1 MTDRQL
7 AILEQLNQFE
17 TVSVTELAQQL
28 QTAGATIRKD
38 LVSLEEQGLLRRQ
51 HGGAKRVSRR
61 DVGYRMIFEY
71 DIKKRI
77 ADRAAQMVSHGE
89 TIMIESGST
98 CAMLAEVLA
107 KTRHDVTII
116 TNSAFISGHIRM
128 IPGIR
133 IILLGGTYDPEAQVM
148 TGPLARMCAETFHVD
163 KFFIGTDGYC
173 PDQGFYNEDISRADT
188 VRSMAK
194 QATNRI
200 ILTTAQKFNRR
211 SDVLL
216 MPEKDVSMIITD
228 EVPDNCRKKL
238 ETSGVEIV
246 LAEASNAKVSKI
258 GFIE

>member
-17 TVSVTELAQQL
+17 TVSVSKLANQL

-38 LVSLEEQGLLRRQ
+38 LIALEEQGLLRRQ

-61 DVGYRMIFEY
+61 DIGYRMIFEY

-77 ADRAAQMVSHGE
+77 AHRAADMVSHGE
-89 TIMIESGST
+89 TVMIESGST

-107 KTRHDVTII
+107 RTKHDVTII

-128 IPGIR
+128 LTGIR
-133 IILLGGTYDPEAQVM
+133 VVLLGGIYDPEAQVM
-148 TGPLARMCAETFHVD
+148 TGPLTRKCVEEFYVD
-163 KFFIGTDGYC
+163 KFFIGTDGYSS
-173 PDQGFYNEDISRADT
+173 DQGFYNEDISRADT

-200 ILTTAQKFNRR
+200 ILTTSQKFNRR
-211 SDVLL
+211 SDVFL
-216 MPEKDVSMIITD
+216 MPEKEVTTIITD
-228 EVPDNCRKKL
+228 TVPDNCRKKL
-238 ETSGVEIV
+238 EANGVEII
-246 LAEASNAKVSKI
+246 LA
-258 GFIE
+258 

>member
-17 TVSVTELAQQL
+17 TVSVSELAEQL
-28 QTAGATIRKD
+28 KTAGATIRKD
-38 LVSLEEQGLLRRQ
+38 LVVLEERGLLRRQ

-61 DVGYRMIFEY
+61 DIGYRMIFEY
-71 DIKKRI
+71 DLKKRI

-89 TIMIESGST
+89 TVMIESGST
-98 CAMLAEVLA
+98 CAMLAQALA
-107 KTRHDVTII
+107 LSKHDVTII

-133 IILLGGTYDPEAQVM
+133 IVLLGGTYDPEAQVM
-148 TGPLARMCAETFHVD
+148 TGPLARKCAEEFHVD
-163 KFFIGTDGYC
+163 KFFIGTDGYS
-173 PDQGFYNEDISRADT
+173 PDRGFYNEDISRADT

-216 MPEKDVSMIITD
+216 MPEKDVTTVITD
-228 EVPDNCRKKL
+228 AVPDYCREKL
-238 ETSGVEIV
+238 ESNGVDVILV
-246 LAEASNAKVSKI
+246 
-258 GFIE
+258 